1 MPTLHTLHVPLEP
14 HAPPPLLKLFMTQQ
28 PIVASGIRRAIIIP
42 LKVQVQVQVGR
53 ALLESTIPSEHD
65 IILATMIQPSTC
77 VVQRARSF

>member
-42 LKVQVQVQVGR
+42 LKVQVGR

>member
-14 HAPPPLLKLFMTQQ
+14 PPPLLKLSMTQQ
-28 PIVASGIRRAIIIP
+28 PNVASGIRRAIIIP
-42 LKVQVQVQVGR
+42 LKVQVQVGR

-77 VVQRARSF
+77 VVTRARCF